1 MVLKTTQLGIVYCLA
16 ENTPVQLTKR
26 FQFHVIVV
34 SLWIGGIRD
43 VIQLIVEEFSG
54 TKVKSYG
61 IILISF
67 KFTKSKIVYNSK

>member
-1 MVLKTTQLGIVYCLA
+1 MVLKTTHLAIVYCLA

-26 FQFHVIVV
+26 FQFHVIGV
-34 SLWIGGIRD
+34 SMWIRGIRD